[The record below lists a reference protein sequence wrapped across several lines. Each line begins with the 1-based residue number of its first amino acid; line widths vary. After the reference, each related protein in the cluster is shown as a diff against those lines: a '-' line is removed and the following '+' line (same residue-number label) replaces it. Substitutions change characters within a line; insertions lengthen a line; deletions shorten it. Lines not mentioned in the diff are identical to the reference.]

1 MEEIYQCLTCFY
13 SQSFGENLVRVDIR
27 VHERVSDVDKLGS
40 YVLSLTGRHEWILCT
55 ASKLDSIIF
64 IIHLFKASSPYPLK
78 KKKIY
83 LWLPRV
89 LVVAR
94 GILCCSAGSSL
105 GH

>member
-1 MEEIYQCLTCFY
+1 MLTSWAAMCLA
-13 SQSFGENLVRVDIR
+13 SLGE
-27 VHERVSDVDKLGS
+27 
-40 YVLSLTGRHEWILCT
+40 HEWILCT

-64 IIHLFKASSPYPLK
+64 IIHLFKAAPTPATLK
-78 KKKIY
+78 KKMIY

-89 LVVAR
+89 LVVAQ